1 MKPLSGKRPPRII
14 ALSSAAPGLPL
25 RWVRP
30 VGVVR
35 RHDGRRSIAGP
46 PAQMMDLH
54 RRPTR
59 CEAVEAD
66 LGTPPTGGARGG
78 GVLGVRMGA
87 HA

>member
-35 RHDGRRSIAGP
+35 RHDGRRSITDP
-46 PAQMMDLH
+46 PAQMMELH